1 MPDFIVF
8 PKIHGLKIQRMVQ
21 DENRFQIYLRAVNS
35 RACCPEC
42 QKESDRV
49 HSRYTRSPS
58 DLPCFSQ
65 KTQLILQVRRF
76 VCINQTCKRK
86 IFTERLTDLIQP
98 HARTTIRLSKIQQQI
113 GLLLGGEPG
122 KQLSSFL
129 GMPCSADTLL
139 RRIRT
144 GSRSDYSPVRVLGV
158 DDWALRRGQRYGT
171 ILCDL
176 EIRQVIDLLPDRT
189 SGSLADWL
197 VSHPGVEIISRD
209 RGGEYAKGASQ
220 GAPQAIQVVDRWHLL
235 KNARE
240 TLQKVIDR
248 HQKQVR
254 ESVKLLAERESK
266 LSSNAL
272 HDSNP
277 LNNSSTIPNTDNNS
291 RKKKQIMYEQI
302 CELHQ
307 SGMSI
312 RKMACQLRVGRR
324 TVRRYLRTDA
334 FPERA
339 TRSGTSCLDP
349 HLDELKSM
357 WDAGV
362 TTATVLWRRLKEL
375 GFDGSYSIVNRK
387 VAFWR
392 KKLQI
397 SGDGKSILHNAL
409 PVSQPSS
416 MCLSWLL
423 WKPIDELARNEKK
436 LVKELLQTPMIF
448 QATQLIHEF
457 HTFIQQQ
464 DSAGWDNWLERA
476 CSENA
481 PIDIRR
487 FGKSL
492 KRDEEAV
499 KAAMKSI
506 WSNGQVEGQVN
517 RLKMVKRQMYG
528 RASFDLLRARFL
540 NNA

>member
-1 MPDFIVF
+1 
-8 PKIHGLKIQRMVQ
+8 MVQ

>member
-1 MPDFIVF
+1 
-8 PKIHGLKIQRMVQ
+8 MVQ
-21 DENRFQIYLRAVNS
+21 DENHLLIYLQAVNS
-35 RACCPEC
+35 QACCPEC
-42 QKESDRV
+42 QQNSHRI

-58 DLPCFSQ
+58 DLPCFGQ

-76 VCINQTCKRK
+76 VCINQSCKRK
-86 IFTERLTDLIQP
+86 IFTERFNDLIQP
-98 HARTTIRLSKIQQQI
+98 HARTTIRLSKVQQQI

-122 KQLSSFL
+122 KKLSSFI
-129 GMPCSADTLL
+129 GMSCSADTLL
-139 RRIRT
+139 RRIRAS
-144 GSRSDYSPVRVLGV
+144 SRPDDSSVRVLGV
-158 DDWALRRGQRYGT
+158 DDWAMRRGQRYGT

-176 EIRQVIDLLPDRT
+176 EKRQVIDLLPDRT
-189 SGSLADWL
+189 SNTLAGWL
-197 VSHPGVEIISRD
+197 DSHPGVEIISRD
-209 RGGEYAKGASQ
+209 RGGEYAKGAAQ
-220 GAPQAIQVVDRWHLL
+220 GAPQAIQVADRWHLL

-248 HQKQVR
+248 HQKQVH
-254 ESVKLLAERESK
+254 ESVKLIAERESQ
-266 LSSNAL
+266 LSSNQPL
-272 HDSNP
+272 DSMQP
-277 LNNSSTIPNTDNNS
+277 SNSSTPPNTENIS
-291 RKKKQIMYEQI
+291 RNKKRMMYEQI
-302 CELHQ
+302 CELHK

-312 RKMACQLRVGRR
+312 RKIASQLRVGRR
-324 TVRRYLRTDA
+324 TVRRYLRADA

-339 TRSGTSCLDP
+339 KRSGPSCLDP
-349 HLDELKSM
+349 YLDELKSM
-357 WDAGV
+357 WESGV
-362 TTATVLWRRLKEL
+362 TRATVLWKRLKEL
-375 GFDGSYSIVNRK
+375 GFKGSYSVVNRK

-392 KKLQI
+392 KKLQT
-397 SGDGKSILHNAL
+397 SGDGKSILHNAQL
-409 PVSQPSS
+409 VPQPSS

-423 WKPIDELARNEKK
+423 WKSIDELARNEKK

-457 HTFIQQQ
+457 QTFIQQQ
-464 DSAGWDNWLERA
+464 NSGGWDNWLERA

-499 KAAMKSI
+499 KAAMESI

>member
-1 MPDFIVF
+1 MSDFIVF

-21 DENRFQIYLRAVNS
+21 DENHLLIYLQAVNS
-35 RACCPEC
+35 QACCPEC
-42 QKESDRV
+42 QQNSHRI

-58 DLPCFSQ
+58 DLPCFGQ

-76 VCINQTCKRK
+76 VCINQSCKRK
-86 IFTERLTDLIQP
+86 IFTERFNDLIQP
-98 HARTTIRLSKIQQQI
+98 HARTTIRLSKVQQQI

-122 KQLSSFL
+122 KKLSSFI
-129 GMPCSADTLL
+129 GMSCSADTLL
-139 RRIRT
+139 RRIRAS
-144 GSRSDYSPVRVLGV
+144 SRPDDSSVRVLGV
-158 DDWALRRGQRYGT
+158 DDWAMRRGQRYGT

-176 EIRQVIDLLPDRT
+176 EKRQVIDLLPDRT
-189 SGSLADWL
+189 SNTLAGWL
-197 VSHPGVEIISRD
+197 DSHPGVEIISRD
-209 RGGEYAKGASQ
+209 RGGEYAKGAAQ
-220 GAPQAIQVVDRWHLL
+220 GAPQAIQVADRWHLL

-248 HQKQVR
+248 HQKQVH
-254 ESVKLLAERESK
+254 ESVKLIAERESQ
-266 LSSNAL
+266 LSSNQPL
-272 HDSNP
+272 DSMQP
-277 LNNSSTIPNTDNNS
+277 SNSSTPPNTENIS
-291 RKKKQIMYEQI
+291 RNKKRMMYEQI
-302 CELHQ
+302 CELHK

-312 RKMACQLRVGRR
+312 RKIASQLRVGRR
-324 TVRRYLRTDA
+324 TVRRYLRADA

-339 TRSGTSCLDP
+339 KRSGPSCLDP
-349 HLDELKSM
+349 YLDELKSM
-357 WDAGV
+357 WESGV
-362 TTATVLWRRLKEL
+362 TRATVLWKRLKEL
-375 GFDGSYSIVNRK
+375 GFKGSYSVVNRK

-392 KKLQI
+392 KKLQT
-397 SGDGKSILHNAL
+397 SGDGKSILHNAQL
-409 PVSQPSS
+409 VPQPSS

-423 WKPIDELARNEKK
+423 WKSIDELARNEKK

-457 HTFIQQQ
+457 QTFIQQQ
-464 DSAGWDNWLERA
+464 NSGGWDNWLERA

-499 KAAMKSI
+499 KAAMESI